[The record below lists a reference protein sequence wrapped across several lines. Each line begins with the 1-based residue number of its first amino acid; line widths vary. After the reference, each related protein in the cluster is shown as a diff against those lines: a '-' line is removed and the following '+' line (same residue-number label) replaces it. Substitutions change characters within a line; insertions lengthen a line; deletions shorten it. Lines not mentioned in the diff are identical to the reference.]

1 MAKQQSTKEL
11 VDQLE
16 VAVKTSKELLKY
28 YNDLSALITES
39 AKQLKEGFGALD
51 KKTTKGLSDFNKL
64 LAQTNKLTTEQ
75 EKNNQEKEKTERELI
90 KNQQEL
96 SKLRKIQIQEQ
107 QAEIRLQ
114 RQIRT
119 EQEKAAKKA
128 EKEAK
133 DLKKRQE
140 QQAKEEQKRAKQLK
154 DENNAYKVKSKRLND
169 FRNKYKELA
178 AQERANSKTAK
189 TLLKGIKDL
198 DKELKEIDATVGQ
211 NQRSVGDYKKAL
223 EGLNSSLGK
232 LGVVAVVVKGFELLS
247 DAFGSTR
254 EGAMSMRLVMN
265 RVSATVQV
273 TAERFRTLGTE
284 LINIFSRE
292 GGYMQSLENF
302 GDAMAAI
309 FSADRWAGYGE
320 SINNLTEEMN
330 KQTKAANDYDAQI
343 LKLERSIGNLNKL
356 QRIQLQIA
364 ENDTLSF
371 QTRKKASEEAV
382 RLAIELGNV
391 QEEQAEKEL
400 KKQTEIIALQLQSAD
415 VLKTTTGVRLD
426 ATKVTAD
433 QVIRILERQGNAIKV
448 SQENEEAFTSAYVG
462 YKNAQLEATEV
473 LTDTLEKQNKLY
485 SDEAEA
491 RLDILIDANDNQKSI
506 NERIIN
512 NEKRTYEER
521 QKLVEQNRK
530 LFDESWK
537 AQQKV
542 LIDFN
547 NQVIDSEQERI
558 RNSKELSTEQKR
570 QMIQELELQRKK
582 IDEDKLAAIVNEENA
597 VKQADMILSM
607 DLNEKTII
615 RLLQAIRD
623 YRTGVEDLNETEEG
637 YNDTLAERDQLQTDI
652 LNKTLRNSGE
662 LADFEKKQREDRIKA
677 IKEEMKTLSEN
688 TGAYLK
694 LQSELLDLEFDKQ
707 QEALAKRK
715 ELIEASIQVIEQ
727 AFDRANEKRKRQI
740 EQELTAT
747 TQRINEIQRKAEI
760 GNQAAQESLAAEERK
775 QAELER
781 KKEQQRKR
789 EQRQEM
795 LIAGLNLLSENA
807 DNPNALGKS
816 ISDVAALVSI
826 VSSLPTFLKGTEDTG
841 NGGNLD
847 NNGGF
852 LSVLHPNERVLTK
865 EQNKALGGLTND
877 EVAELGRLHNMGAM
891 EYSPVVA
898 KSNKALEEKVDQMT
912 KAINTLHQRIPVQ
925 KVDYNAKAKEYEHRI
940 QSNNKTEVLRQ
951 KAKNIWR

>member
-1 MAKQQSTKEL
+1 MAKQQSTKQL

-16 VAVKTSKELLKY
+16 EAVKTSKELLKY
-28 YNDLSALITES
+28 YNDLSKLITES
-39 AKQLKEGFGALD
+39 AKQLKDGFGALD
-51 KKTTKGLSDFNKL
+51 KNTTKGLADFNKL
-64 LAQTNKLTTEQ
+64 LAQTNKLLTEE

-96 SKLRKIQIQEQ
+96 SKLRKIEIQEQ
-107 QAEIRLQ
+107 QAELRLQ
-114 RQIRT
+114 KQLRT
-119 EQEKAAKKA
+119 EQEKAAK
-128 EKEAK
+128 EA
-133 DLKKRQE
+133 
-140 QQAKEEQKRAKQLK
+140 AKLAKQK
-154 DENNAYKVKSKRLND
+154 EQENSAYAQQSKRLNEL
-169 FRNKYKELA
+169 RKAYKNLA
-178 AQERANSKTAK
+178 AEEKENTKEAK
-189 TLLKGIKDL
+189 KMLKEITKL
-198 DKELKEIDATVGQ
+198 DKKLKEIDETVGQ

-223 EGLNSSLGK
+223 KGLNSSLGK
-232 LGVVAVVVKGFELLS
+232 LGVVAIVVKGFELLS

-254 EGAMSMRLVMN
+254 EGAQAMRLVMN
-265 RVSATVQV
+265 RVSATIQV
-273 TAERFRTLGTE
+273 TADRFRTLGTE

-309 FSADRWAGYGE
+309 FSADRWDGFGE
-320 SINNLTEEMN
+320 SISNLTKEMN

-343 LKLERSIGNLNKL
+343 LALERSIGKLNKA

-391 QEEQAEKEL
+391 QEEKAEKEL

-462 YKNAQLEATEV
+462 YKNAQLEATDV

-485 SDEAEA
+485 SDEFEA
-491 RLDILIDANDNQKSI
+491 RLDILIDANDNQKAI

-521 QKLVEQNRK
+521 QKLLEDNRK
-530 LFDESWK
+530 LFDTSWK
-537 AQQKV
+537 AQQEV

-547 NQVIDSEQERI
+547 NRVIDSEIKRI
-558 RNSKELSTEQKR
+558 KNSKDLTAAQKK
-570 QMIQELELQRKK
+570 QMTQELELQRDL
-582 IDEDKLAAIVNEENA
+582 ITEEKLAAIVNEDNA
-597 VKQADMILSM
+597 VKQAEMILNM
-607 DLNEKTII
+607 ELNEKTII

-623 YRTGVEDLNETEEG
+623 YRTGVEDLNETEED

-652 LNKTLRNSGE
+652 ENKRLRNAGE
-662 LADFEKKQREDRIKA
+662 LADFEKKQREDRIEG
-677 IKEEMKTLSEN
+677 IKEELKTLEEGSE
-688 TGAYLK
+688 AYLK
-694 LQSELLDLEFDKQ
+694 LQSELLDLEFQKQ
-707 QEALAKRK
+707 QEQLEKRK
-715 ELIEASIQVIEQ
+715 ELIEASIQAIEQ
-727 AFDRANEKRKRQI
+727 AFDRANEKRTREI
-740 EQELTAT
+740 EAELTAT
-747 TQRINEIQRKAEI
+747 TQRINEIQRAAEL

-781 KKEQQRKR
+781 KREQQRKR

-795 LIAGLNLLSENA
+795 LIAGLNLLAENA

-816 ISDVAALVSI
+816 VSDVAALVSI
-826 VSSLPTFLKGTEDTG
+826 VSSLPTYLKGTEDTG

-865 EQNKALGGLTND
+865 EQNKSLGGLTNE

-898 KSNKALEEKVDQMT
+898 QTNKVLEDKVDQMT

-925 KVDYNAKAKEYEHRI
+925 KIDYNAKAKEYEHRI